1 MEFEQIIRDIK
12 NKAFK
17 PIYLLTG
24 DEEYFIDKISDS
36 IEDSVLDE
44 AEKEFN
50 MTILYGLET
59 DLLTIESEAKR
70 FPMMSEYNVII
81 VKEAQSLKKLDG
93 LSNYAV
99 QPSPSTIL
107 VLNYKHGKPDGRS
120 AFVKE
125 VKKSGV
131 YFESKKLY
139 ENKVGP
145 WIDSYLKRKGY
156 FIEPKATF
164 LLVDFLGTELSKI
177 SNELDKLIINLT
189 KGTTISPNIIEE
201 NIGIS
206 KDFNVF
212 ELNKALGAKDV
223 VKANRIINHMGK
235 NEKAHPIQMVLPSI
249 YRFFSQMLLYQTV
262 RNGSS
267 RDVASKLG
275 VNPFFVN
282 DFISAGR
289 NYNTKKV
296 ARAIA
301 ALRKADNLSK
311 GIGATGMSNHEVL
324 QEMVFEIIH
333 S

>member
-24 DEEYFIDKISDS
+24 DEEYFIDKISDA
-36 IEDSVLDE
+36 IEDTVLDE

-50 MTILYGLET
+50 LTVLYGLET
-59 DLLTIESEAKR
+59 DLLTIESESKR
-70 FPMMSEYNVII
+70 FPMMSEYNVVI

-93 LSNYAV
+93 LSNYAQ
-99 QPSPSTIL
+99 QPSMSTIL
-107 VLNYKHGKPDGRS
+107 VINYKHGKPDGRS
-120 AFVKE
+120 SFVKE
-125 VKKSGV
+125 VKKYGV
-131 YFESKKLY
+131 FFESKRLY

-156 FIEPKATF
+156 FIEPTAAL
-164 LLVDFLGTELSKI
+164 LLVDFLGAELSKI
-177 SNELDKLIINLT
+177 SNELDKLIINLPQ
-189 KGTTISPNIIEE
+189 GTTISPKIIEE

-212 ELNKALGAKDV
+212 ELNKALGEKNV
-223 VKANRIINHMGK
+223 VKANRIINYMGK

-249 YRFFSQMLLYQTV
+249 YRFFSQMLLYQAV
-262 RNGSS
+262 RNGSD
-267 RDVASKLG
+267 REVAAKLG
-275 VNPFFVN
+275 VNPFFVR

-311 GIGATGMSNHEVL
+311 GIGATGMNNHEIL

>member
-1 MEFEQIIRDIK
+1 LEFEQIIRDIK

-24 DEEYFIDKISDS
+24 DEEYFIDKISDA
-36 IEDSVLDE
+36 IESSVLNE
-44 AEKEFN
+44 AEREFN
-50 MTILYGLET
+50 LTVLYGLET
-59 DLLTIESEAKR
+59 DLLTIEAESKR
-70 FPMMSEYNVII
+70 FPMTSEYNVVI

-93 LSNYAV
+93 LSNYALH
-99 QPSPSTIL
+99 PSASTIL
-107 VLNYKHGKPDGRS
+107 VINFKHGKPDGRS
-120 AFVKE
+120 TFVKE

-131 YFESKKLY
+131 YFESKRLY

-145 WIDSYLKRKGY
+145 WIDSYLKRKGF

-164 LLVDFLGTELSKI
+164 LLVDFLGAELSKI
-177 SNELDKLIINLT
+177 SNELDKLMINLT
-189 KGTTISPNIIEE
+189 QGTSISQKIIEE

-212 ELNKALGAKDV
+212 EFNKALGEKNV
-223 VKANRIINHMGK
+223 IKANRIIIHMGK
-235 NEKAHPIQMVLPSI
+235 NEKAHPLLMVLPSV
-249 YRFFSQMLLYQTV
+249 YRYFSQLLLYQTV
-262 RNGSS
+262 RNGSE
-267 RDVASKLG
+267 REVATKLG
-275 VNPFFVN
+275 VNPFFVR
-282 DFISAGR
+282 DYVAAGR

-311 GIGATGMSNHEVL
+311 GIGAAGMSNHEIL

>member
-1 MEFEQIIRDIK
+1 MEFEQIIRDVK
-12 NKAFK
+12 NKALK

-24 DEEYFIDKISDS
+24 EEEYFIDKISDA
-36 IEDSVLDE
+36 IEDTVLDE

-50 MTILYGLET
+50 LTVLYGLET
-59 DLLTIESEAKR
+59 DLLTIEAESKR
-70 FPMMSEYNVII
+70 FPMMSKYNVVI

-93 LSNYAV
+93 LANYAKN
-99 QPSPSTIL
+99 PSTSTIL
-107 VLNYKHGKPDGRS
+107 VINYKHGKADGRS
-120 AFVKE
+120 GFVKE

-131 YFESKKLY
+131 FFESKKLY

-156 FIEPKATF
+156 FIEPKATL
-164 LLVDFLGTELSKI
+164 LLVDFLGAELSKI
-177 SNELDKLIINLT
+177 SNELDKLIINLAQ
-189 KGTTISPNIIEE
+189 GTTISPKIIEE

-212 ELNKALGAKDV
+212 ELNDALGERNV
-223 VKANRIINHMGK
+223 IKANRIINHMGK
-235 NEKAHPIQMVLPSI
+235 NEKAYPVQMLLPSI

-262 RNGSS
+262 RNSS
-267 RDVASKLG
+267 EREVASKLG
-275 VNPFFVN
+275 VNPFFVRG
-282 DFISAGR
+282 FVSAGK

-311 GIGATGMSNHEVL
+311 GIGATGMSNHEIL
-324 QEMVFEIIH
+324 QELVFEIIH